1 MYKFLL
7 VCVVA
12 LFCACSNEKNKEGNE
27 APVFQSNQAPLP
39 IKQPSLEDNIQTET
53 SIPQDSQIQDTQS
66 VEPKSNVDEK
76 KQEVATSDA
85 ATLYARCAACH
96 GKDGKSVAPG
106 SVGNVLIASMNKA
119 QVIESLKGFRA
130 RTLSRGGN
138 SVIMY
143 MQTKN
148 LSDKDIEA
156 LATYIDSF

>member
-27 APVFQSNQAPLP
+27 APVFQSNQASLP
-39 IKQPSLEDNIQTET
+39 IKQPSLDDNIQTET

-66 VEPKSNVDEK
+66 VEPESNVDEK
-76 KQEVATSDA
+76 KQEVTTSDA

>member
-1 MYKFLL
+1 MYKLL
-7 VCVVA
+7 LFCVVA

-27 APVFQSNQAPLP
+27 APVFQSNLAPLP
-39 IKQPSLEDNIQTET
+39 TKQPSLDDNIQAEI
-53 SIPQDSQIQDTQS
+53 SIPQDSQS
-66 VEPKSNVDEK
+66 AEPESNADEK
-76 KQEVATSDA
+76 MQKVATSDA